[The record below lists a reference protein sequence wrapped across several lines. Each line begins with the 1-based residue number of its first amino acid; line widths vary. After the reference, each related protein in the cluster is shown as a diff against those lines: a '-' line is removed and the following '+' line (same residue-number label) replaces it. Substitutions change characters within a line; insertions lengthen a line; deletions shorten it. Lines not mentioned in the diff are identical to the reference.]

1 MDVDQDGGGA
11 PRTGAPWRSLLAVGG
26 IAVLLRVAYT
36 LALARHV
43 ELGISDAGFYS
54 EAANHLAAGDGYI
67 DVWRS
72 LARGETLRTAHHP
85 PGWPALLSIGSLLG
99 VDTTLGHRL
108 VGALLGA
115 VVVVLLGYLA
125 WRVAGRTAGLVAAG
139 LAAVHPT
146 LLAADGSLMAET
158 LAGALLVVVVLVA
171 LRVVDAPGPWGS
183 LLLGL
188 AIGGGALV
196 RGEGLLLLVL
206 VGLPVALVVAHRS
219 PDGVRTFLRIGVPIA
234 AGVVAVVLPWTVR
247 NTLLFDE
254 VVLISIN
261 DSTVLAGANCAA
273 SYREPG
279 IGSWSLDC
287 LRHDIGGTEVEEAA
301 IWREQG
307 NTYLREH
314 RDRLP
319 AVVAAR
325 LARTW
330 GVREV
335 LAPSAEGRHL
345 GTQTAGNVAWL
356 GVLLPGGV
364 LGAVVL
370 ARRRRPV
377 ALWLLLAPVA
387 SATSVTVLGFGM
399 VRFRHPIE
407 LSAVVL
413 TAVAVAALRDRR
425 RGAGGT
431 DADCAPL
438 TPCPHSAPGR

>member
-1 MDVDQDGGGA
+1 MPTDDEGT
-11 PRTGAPWRSLLAVGG
+11 PRTGATWRPLLAVGALA
-26 IAVLLRVAYT
+26 AVVRVAYT

-43 ELGISDAGFYS
+43 DLGISDAGFYS

-72 LARGETLRTAHHP
+72 LAQGETLRTAHHP
-85 PGWPALLSIGSLLG
+85 PGWPALLSVGSLLG
-99 VDTTLGHRL
+99 VDTALGHRL
-108 VGALLGA
+108 VGALVGA
-115 VVVVLLGYLA
+115 AVVVLLGHLA

-146 LLAADGSLMAET
+146 LVAADGSLMAET
-158 LAGALLVVVVLVA
+158 LAGALVVVVVLVA
-171 LRVVDAPGPWGS
+171 LRVVRSPGAGGA
-183 LLLGL
+183 LVLGL
-188 AIGGGALV
+188 AIGAGALV

-206 VGLPVALVVAHRS
+206 VGLPVAAVAARRS
-219 PDGVRTFLRIGVPIA
+219 PDRARTFLRVGLPIA

-261 DSTVLAGANCAA
+261 DSTVLAGANCDE

-287 LRHDIGGTEVEEAA
+287 LRHDIGGTEVEDAA
-301 IWREQG
+301 VWRAQG
-307 NTYLREH
+307 TTYLREH

-345 GTQTAGNVAWL
+345 GTQTAGNLAWL
-356 GVLLPGGV
+356 AVLLPGGV

-370 ARRRRPV
+370 ARRRQAV
-377 ALWLLLAPVA
+377 VLWLLLAPVA
-387 SATSVTVLGFGM
+387 SATAITVLGFGM

-413 TAVAVAALRDRR
+413 TAVAVAAALDRR

-438 TPCPHSAPGR
+438 TPCLHSGPGR